1 MISHDPINGAY
12 TELFAGLHPS
22 ITEKNNG
29 GWGKCPFITTQSVYS
44 CLFAFS
50 LVSPFGRIE
59 PARKDLLDP
68 HLGRKYWEWSES
80 QVKPYM

>member
-1 MISHDPINGAY
+1 MPFHYDAV
-12 TELFAGLHPS
+12 S
-22 ITEKNNG
+22 IQLL
-29 GWGKCPFITTQSVYS
+29 I
-44 CLFAFS
+44 LS